1 MQNIHKVGDIAYI
14 FLKGGNMLNKKKY
27 VVSSYFNKDGI
38 SLQETLQKYFVIFF
52 REELEK
58 VESFNES

>member
-1 MQNIHKVGDIAYI
+1 MQNIHKVSDIAYI
-14 FLKGGNMLNKKKY
+14 FLKGGNMLNKQKY

-38 SLQETLQKYFVIFF
+38 SIQETVRKYFVIFF

-58 VESFNES
+58 LENFNEL